1 MRSVKTL
8 ALVLSALAA
17 TGCTFH
23 VNTISHAGLGDLQFA
38 PLGPDQYE
46 ILSEVKGSGKAT
58 YFLWFE
64 VNNQIQYSGEIVG
77 HASSW
82 WLNSAYR
89 KAHYA
94 AIKSVPGADMLIAPR
109 YEVETWG
116 APALLN
122 TTTVTVYAKAIRLR
136 SGGASAPASQ
146 PGAPSP

>member
-1 MRSVKTL
+1 MTRIFPVLVSV
-8 ALVLSALAA
+8 VMGLAA
-17 TGCTFH
+17 SGCTFH

-38 PLGPDQYE
+38 PFGPDQYE
-46 ILSEVKGSGKAT
+46 ILSDVKGSGRST

-64 VNNQIQYSGEIVG
+64 VNNQVQYSGEIVG

-89 KAHYA
+89 KAHFA

-116 APALLN
+116 APGLLN

-136 SGGASAPASQ
+136 SGSGAAPASR
-146 PGAPSP
+146 